1 MKLLQVPTCI
11 VIILAPYW
19 ILYNKTQLR
28 ENFNNGGLAVR
39 AIGYY
44 FLANC
49 IKVFVMATGVPELIG
64 NYLLGERVVISLLD
78 CSIYIGLALSLRGNT
93 NIVVGTGLGWSIP
106 ENIGR
111 LTFETVRCAQQLDY
125 SDRFMYA
132 ALRTNLHVLSS
143 VVFAGIFFMWLRSKE
158 KRCVYTSFAAI
169 AMIIFPVLST

>member
-1 MKLLQVPTCI
+1 MGWHYPSEESEFITSC
-11 VIILAPYW
+11 
-19 ILYNKTQLR
+19 
-28 ENFNNGGLAVR
+28 EHHHNGHR
-39 AIGYY
+39 ANAD
-44 FLANC
+44 AN
-49 IKVFVMATGVPELIG
+49 
-64 NYLLGERVVISLLD
+64 S
-78 CSIYIGLALSLRGNT
+78 T

-111 LTFETVRCAQQLDY
+111 LTFETLRCAQQLDH

-158 KRCVYTSFAAI
+158 KRRVYTSFVAI